1 MKNKLLP
8 VDHYLESVF
17 SAVGLDRLTCV
28 TLIDAQNLAQVHH
41 PSFPP
46 SAAVIVMQVNSSSL
60 AEKLKS
66 ILLTV
71 YSPDHPLQLV
81 HDAGTPTTDVESL
94 TLSQLDCSQKMGDQ
108 TALYIPPLDHAAAFE
123 DFQEIV
129 AHLRAP
135 NGCPWDREQT
145 HQSLRTPLLEETYE
159 TLDAIDRNDP
169 AKMAEEFGD
178 LLLQIVLNAQIAYEA
193 GEFSMVDVLRGINQK
208 IIRRHPHVFGNT
220 RVDGVSGVLKN
231 WEQIKAD
238 ERKKNG
244 EAEKSLLDGV
254 SVALPALNQAQE
266 YQARAAR
273 IGFDW
278 HEIRG
283 VIEKV
288 NEELEEIQNAVTA
301 AEREGE
307 IGDLLFAVVN
317 LARWYGID
325 AESALR
331 GTNIKF
337 RNRFVFIE
345 KSVAAQGKK
354 LTDLSLEELDALWD
368 KAKDLEE

>member
-28 TLIDAQNLAQVHH
+28 TLIDALNLAQFHH
-41 PSFPP
+41 PSFSP

-71 YSPDHPLQLV
+71 YPPDHPLQLV
-81 HDAGTPTTDVESL
+81 HDAGMPITDLESL
-94 TLSQLDCSQKMGDQ
+94 TLGQLDRSQKMENQ
-108 TALYIPPLDHAAAFE
+108 TALYIPPLDRAAAFE

-159 TLDAIDRNDP
+159 TLDAIDRSDP

-208 IIRRHPHVFGNT
+208 IVRRHPHVFGDAQ
-220 RVDGVSGVLKN
+220 VDGVSGVLKN

-244 EAEKSLLDGV
+244 EAGKSLLDGV

-273 IGFDW
+273 VGFDW

-301 AEREGE
+301 AERETE

-345 KSVAAQGKK
+345 KSVTAQGKK

>member
-1 MKNKLLP
+1 MKNKLFP

-17 SAVGLDRLTCV
+17 SAVDLDRLTCV

-41 PSFPP
+41 PPFSPG
-46 SAAVIVMQVNSSSL
+46 AAVIVTQVNSSSL

-66 ILLTV
+66 ILLAV
-71 YSPDHPLQLV
+71 YPPDHPLQLV
-81 HDAGTPTTDVESL
+81 HDAGMPTMDVEFL
-94 TLSQLDCSQKMGDQ
+94 TLDRLDCGRKMGDQ
-108 TALYIPPLDHAAAFE
+108 VALYIPPLDRATAFE

-135 NGCPWDREQT
+135 DGCPWDREQT

-159 TLDAIDRNDP
+159 TLDAIDHNDP

-208 IIRRHPHVFGNT
+208 IIRRHPHVFGDA

-238 ERKKNG
+238 ERRQNG

-288 NEELEEIQNAVTA
+288 TEELEEIQNAVDA
-301 AEREGE
+301 AEREKE

-317 LARWYGID
+317 LARWYQID

-345 KSVAAQGKK
+345 KSAAAQGKK
-354 LTDLSLEELDALWD
+354 LSDLSLEELDALWD
-368 KAKDLEE
+368 KAKELEE